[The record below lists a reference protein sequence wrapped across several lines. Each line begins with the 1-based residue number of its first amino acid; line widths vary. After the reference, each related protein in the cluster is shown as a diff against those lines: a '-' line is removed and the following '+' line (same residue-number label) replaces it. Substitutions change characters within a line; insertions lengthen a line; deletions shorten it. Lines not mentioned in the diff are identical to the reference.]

1 MRDGTIGM
9 FGNENKDMPIK
20 VLFVCGRNQRRSPTA
35 EKIFRNDSRIIVRSA
50 GTAESSRRKIKES
63 DLLWADIVG
72 CMERKHASRIKALY
86 PHIEEM
92 PAIEIL
98 HIPDDYDF
106 MDAELVE
113 LLQTALETILENQD
127 AN

>member
-1 MRDGTIGM
+1 
-9 FGNENKDMPIK
+9 MPLK
-20 VLFVCGRNQRRSPTA
+20 VLLVCGRNQRRSPTA
-35 EKIFRNDSRIIVRSA
+35 EKIFRNDPRMIARSA

-63 DLLWADIVG
+63 DLLWADIVV

-86 PHIEEM
+86 PHCEEM

-106 MDAELVE
+106 MDSELIE